1 MADDVT
7 VDNGGLTDYIVATD
21 DIGSNRQVQLVKPV
35 FGADGTGTMLALGQG
50 TMAASLP
57 VTIAS
62 NQSGVPITDNGGSLT
77 VDGTVAVTGTFW
89 QATQPVSGTVA
100 VSSISTSIV
109 PGTAATNL
117 GKARDTAIGAT
128 DTGIANLMV
137 RRDAPTAET
146 PAAGD
151 YVVPQVSN
159 QGAQYVH
166 PTFSLAGGTV
176 ATLISAA
183 TTNATS
189 VKASAGVLA
198 TIAAINNHATNWAY
212 LKFHNTAGT
221 PTAGSGVVAT
231 YGLPPSGGLTLA
243 LPTGMAFAT
252 GIGITVTGG
261 ITAADTTAVAASQVA
276 LTLTYH

>member
-35 FGADGTGTMLALGQG
+35 FGGDGVGTMLALGQG
-50 TMAASLP
+50 AMAASLP
-57 VTIAS
+57 VTIAN

-100 VSSISTSIV
+100 VSSISTSVV
-109 PGTAATNL
+109 PGTSATHL

-128 DTGIANLMV
+128 DTGVAILGV

-151 YVVPQVSN
+151 YVVPQIN
-159 QGAQYVH
+159 NRGATYVH
-166 PTFSLAGGTV
+166 PTFSLAGGTIYSV
-176 ATLISAA
+176 ISAA
-183 TTNATS
+183 TTNAAN

-198 TIAAINNHATNWAY
+198 SMYAINNGATWAY

-231 YGLPPSGGLTLA
+231 FGLPPGGGGSIS
-243 LPTGMAFAT
+243 LPTGLAFAT
-252 GIGITVTGG
+252 GIGVTITGG
-261 ITAADTTAVAASQVA
+261 AAASDTTAVALSQVA
-276 LTLTYH
+276 VTLSYH